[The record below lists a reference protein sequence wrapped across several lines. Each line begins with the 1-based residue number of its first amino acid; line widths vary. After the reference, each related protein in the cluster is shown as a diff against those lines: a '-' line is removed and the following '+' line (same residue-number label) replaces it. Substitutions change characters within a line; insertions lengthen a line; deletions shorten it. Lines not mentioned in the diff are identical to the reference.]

1 MHFFPQRVKN
11 LLDNTEIFLMPTLN
25 PDGFEESTFGFIT
38 TGIPSFIAGLG
49 SSSRRRTNANLVDLN
64 RVGNSFRLPLLSV
77 VVGSAPIWFTS
88 NLKMQISMIPL
99 SSH

>member
-64 RVGNSFRLPLLSV
+64 RNFPGWTEIKQSLK
-77 VVGSAPIWFTS
+77 GSGD
-88 NLKMQISMIPL
+88 LKENREKETM
-99 SSH
+99 